1 MQPTQ
6 DLRSFF
12 LRTPAEGRER
22 ALSRCNGSPRVL
34 LVARCYVTDYL
45 GGRRIDEVHDLAA
58 VGFNV
63 PSIDVVRRDRLNR
76 LALHDCFHRVF
87 SLCENFSENEVVTT
101 TRVNE
106 LYVIN
111 ASAVPGQS
119 PATALNHWITG
130 TC

>member
-1 MQPTQ
+1 MRAETTSSSRRKVS
-6 DLRSFF
+6 DRSSFVLR
-12 LRTPAEGRER
+12 PK
-22 ALSRCNGSPRVL
+22 
-34 LVARCYVTDYL
+34 VANARL
-45 GGRRIDEVHDLAA
+45 AAAMARLAA

-111 ASAVPGQS
+111 ASAVPGQ
-119 PATALNHWITG
+119 
-130 TC
+130 